1 MLMVSVTIVM
11 VLMVKRMMMMLMMA
25 RLAKVLALL
34 SIKHGISSLTVNLT
48 AIESRRMFLV

>member
-48 AIESRRMFLV
+48 AIESAEKI